1 MFVKKKKKTNP
12 LVYLGIFIG
21 VFYIVL
27 RFASA
32 CYDGFS
38 FEAIAQASEGLN
50 IFDISKIIINQDN
63 LTYSFGAALF
73 AVCGTYSVLMARRPT
88 ALNQSHGNARF
99 ADPVEIEPYKDKD
112 ILNNI
117 ILTKDIQV
125 AKDMGVSKR
134 NRNIVLVGRPGTG
147 KSRYF
152 FKPNILNASGT
163 IVVTDPKGELLR
175 DCGYSLKQ
183 KGYTIKVLNL
193 DKKPESNRYNCFNY
207 IRKINKDEMS
217 YDRRKEWSEDSIAE
231 DDVMSLIDC
240 IFKNTKGDIDTSTGD
255 PFWEKAEM
263 LFLQALFYY
272 VLLSGEYKKEDR
284 NFKSIMALIK
294 EAKPTDEKGNSK
306 LNDRFKAWEERLKAE
321 CKGINIGI
329 MQWDLFQNSAGSV
342 KTMSTIILTASARLG
357 SMNIKEISDLVET
370 DDMELYRIGKAGDEG
385 KIAYFIITKPG
396 EGAFNFIAN
405 IFYSQVFKII
415 DYNAFLNHGSLAT
428 SVDLYMDEWAQLGEI
443 PRFVEQLAYVR
454 GLNCGIVIGLQS
466 LSQLKK
472 VYKDA
477 WETALDCCDYKIL
490 MGSES
495 EETLK
500 YFSSLMGKETII
512 ERDDS
517 QSKGPKGSHS
527 VSLKE
532 MASDLATVDQLRRME
547 KGKCILLVSGLNV
560 FYGDMYDL
568 AKHPL
573 YNQLYEPWNK
583 NDLENNKREYN
594 HLATIKEYESQQHS
608 KKELSSVGIEVSSTT
623 RIKFRN
629 KNLQLDF

>member
-1 MFVKKKKKTNP
+1 MDIKTKKKVNP
-12 LVYLGIFIG
+12 LIYPAVFVG

-32 CYDGFS
+32 CVDGFS
-38 FEAIAQASEGLN
+38 FEAISEASSGMNL
-50 IFDISKIIINQDN
+50 FDISSLVINSNN
-63 LTYSFGAALF
+63 LTIAFGAGIF
-73 AVCGTYSVLMARRPT
+73 AICAVYSVMMARRPT
-88 ALNQSHGNARF
+88 ALNRSHGNARF
-99 ADPVEIEPYKDKD
+99 ATPDEILPYKDKD

-117 ILTKDIQV
+117 ILTKDVQV
-125 AKDMGVSKR
+125 SKDMGVSKR

-207 IRKINKDEMS
+207 IKKVSKEEMAFE
-217 YDRRKEWSEDSIAE
+217 RRNEWTEDTIAE

-240 IFKNTKGDIDTSTGD
+240 IFKNTKGDIDSTTGD

-263 LFLQALFYY
+263 IFLQALFYY
-272 VLLSGEYKKEDR
+272 VLLSGKYKKEDR
-284 NFKSIMALIK
+284 NFKSVLELI
-294 EAKPTDEKGNSK
+294 ELAKADEKGESELK
-306 LNDRFKAWEERLKAE
+306 GKFDAWEAE
-321 CKGINIGI
+321 LAEKGTSNIGI
-329 MQWDLFQNSAGSV
+329 KQWKLFQTSAGSP
-342 KTMSTIILTASARLG
+342 KTMSTIVLTASARLG
-357 SMNIKEISDLVET
+357 AMNIKEISDLVAT

-396 EGAFNFIAN
+396 DSAFNFIAN

-428 SVDLYMDEWAQLGEI
+428 PVDLYMDEWAQLGEI

-517 QSKGPKGSHS
+517 QSKGAKGSHS

-532 MASDLATVDQLRRME
+532 MGSDLATVDQLRRME
-547 KGKCILLVSGLNV
+547 KGKCILLMSGLNV

-568 AKHPL
+568 SKHPL

-583 NDLENNKREYN
+583 SDPENNKREYN
-594 HLATIKEYESQQHS
+594 HLEDIKKYEDQQHKRKLLS
-608 KKELSSVGIEVSSTT
+608 EVGINISSVKEL
-623 RIKFRN
+623 KF
-629 KNLQLDF
+629 KNQKLNNIY